1 MPAFPQY
8 RIAFALLTFVKCFR
22 FFVRKQVQYVA
33 SFFAF
38 GQRCALFYV
47 QHFGAGTFGVSKHMQ
62 LRNIKPIDKLTRSL
76 EKFGSLATHA
86 YYYIHANKC
95 MWHQL
100 LDKLHFMG
108 KVFAVVFAFHKLK
121 HFVGTRLQRNM
132 EMGHNA
138 FAGLNVFD
146 DFVGQQVGLNRRN
159 TETHIALDI
168 VQRFHKIEKI
178 LVGMHAEIA
187 NVNPRKHYFAGS
199 CIDGLHR
206 SFHRFGYR
214 CATAAA
220 TCKGNCAVSAIII
233 ATILHFQ
240 EIAGAVVARTR
251 RFKFP
256 DLIYLCC
263 MHFGRFL
270 FVDVAYII

>member
-1 MPAFPQY
+1 
-8 RIAFALLTFVKCFR
+8 
-22 FFVRKQVQYVA
+22 
-33 SFFAF
+33 
-38 GQRCALFYV
+38 
-47 QHFGAGTFGVSKHMQ
+47 
-62 LRNIKPIDKLTRSL
+62 
-76 EKFGSLATHA
+76 
-86 YYYIHANKC
+86 
-95 MWHQL
+95 
-100 LDKLHFMG
+100 MG
-108 KVFAVVFAFHKLK
+108 KEFAVVFAFHQLK
-121 HFVGTRLQRNM
+121 HFVGARLQRNM

-187 NVNPRKHYFAGS
+187 NVNPRKYYFAGS
-199 CIDGLHR
+199 CIDGLHG

-240 EIAGAVVARTR
+240 EIAGAVVARTG

-270 FVDVAYII
+270 FVDVADII